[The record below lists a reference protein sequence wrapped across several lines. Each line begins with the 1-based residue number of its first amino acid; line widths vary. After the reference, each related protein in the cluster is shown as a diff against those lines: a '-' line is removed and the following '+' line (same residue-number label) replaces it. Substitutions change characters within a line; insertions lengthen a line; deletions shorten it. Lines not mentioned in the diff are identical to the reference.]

1 MERKKEGKY
10 RWINLFILPVLATQF
25 AFALQRKESKPSQ
38 RAALCH
44 KKQDVYKCAATDP
57 LRDTQGSTE
66 HFSD

>member
-1 MERKKEGKY
+1 MDKP
-10 RWINLFILPVLATQF
+10 FHSSVLATQF